1 MLYHYHHQLLLPS
14 FSCSSICKCDSK
26 SRALS
31 LPLLIQTCSSHSK
44 SSDISVIINI
54 MTTTLPVN
62 LSEQAMPL
70 CLIWKKVLQHR
81 HKTRNRTTKSQFCN
95 LNCEKKMKSVFC
107 FLFYKT
113 HQKPHKN
120 RTSQSLVSHVFHV
133 LAFVLLCQ
141 FKSTAFVYQSDR
153 KVLLIDKDQSHPTVS
168 MFFHYHYRLF
178 LLLFLFLL

>member
-1 MLYHYHHQLLLPS
+1 MLYHYHRQLFLPS

-54 MTTTLPVN
+54 MTNTLPIN

-70 CLIWKKVLQHR
+70 CLIWKKVLQHK

-95 LNCEKKMKSVFC
+95 LNCEKK
-107 FLFYKT
+107 
-113 HQKPHKN
+113 
-120 RTSQSLVSHVFHV
+120 
-133 LAFVLLCQ
+133 
-141 FKSTAFVYQSDR
+141 R
-153 KVLLIDKDQSHPTVS
+153 KVYSVSYFIRHIKNHIKTEHPSHS
-168 MFFHYHYRLF
+168 
-178 LLLFLFLL
+178 

>member
-1 MLYHYHHQLLLPS
+1 
-14 FSCSSICKCDSK
+14 
-26 SRALS
+26 
-31 LPLLIQTCSSHSK
+31 
-44 SSDISVIINI
+44 
-54 MTTTLPVN
+54 MTNTLPVN

-153 KVLLIDKDQSHPTVS
+153 KVLLIDKDQSHPTFS
-168 MFFHYHYRLF
+168 MFFPLSLSTLSSF
-178 LLLFLFLL
+178 IFIFTLVSVNVTANQDPLLFQHYLALAVDVKHF